1 MQHESENKRP
11 VDGVVQD
18 EPSDGP
24 PRQDQPMS
32 FEEKLRARLDA
43 VTPSDVKECEAL
55 YDILER
61 VRQCLGISKWSGLQG
76 YFGKI
81 PRCVK
86 AVGGKAK
93 K

>member
-1 MQHESENKRP
+1 MQRESEKLGM
-11 VDGVVQD
+11 VDGV
-18 EPSDGP
+18 EPSEGARRHD
-24 PRQDQPMS
+24 RPMS
-32 FEEKLRARLDA
+32 FEEELRARLDV
-43 VTPSDVKECEAL
+43 VTAKDVEECEAL
-55 YDILER
+55 HEILER
-61 VRQCLGISKWSGLQG
+61 AQTCLGITKWSGLQG

>member
-1 MQHESENKRP
+1 MEHESEKLGP

-18 EPSDGP
+18 EPSEGAH
-24 PRQDQPMS
+24 RQDQPMS
-32 FEEKLRARLDA
+32 FEEQLRARLNA
-43 VTPSDVKECEAL
+43 VTAKDVEECEAL
-55 YDILER
+55 CEILER
-61 VRQCLGISKWSGLQG
+61 AQMCLGIEKWSGLQG

-93 K
+93 N